1 MKQDA
6 SHELQV
12 AIVSTLKADV
22 DVSALVSGRIYDVVP
37 AQAGSDTAQFPYVS
51 FGGSQ
56 DLPEG
61 ADCIDASDLTIQL
74 NVWSRDPGFAE
85 GRKIAKAVRRALDQ
99 DALSLTDNALVYF
112 TYLRRDDI
120 RAPDGLTTQI
130 AMTFSAGIENH

>member
-1 MKQDA
+1 MTEDA

-12 AIVSTLKADV
+12 AIVAALKADA

-37 AQAGSDTAQFPYVS
+37 AQAGSNTAQFPYVS

-56 DLPEG
+56 DFPED
-61 ADCIDASDLTIQL
+61 ADCIDISELTIRL
-74 NVWSRDPGFAE
+74 DVWSREPGFAE
-85 GRKIAKAVRRALDQ
+85 GRKIAKAVRRVLDQ

-130 AMTFSAGIENH
+130 ALTFSAGIENH